1 MNIYEWED
9 LGRED
14 LNIYTYE
21 DDGYEKFDV
30 IKAVSG
36 NYLGC
41 LSMGIGTVGLL
52 CLIQDLRSIGHSSE
66 IMKMK

>member
-1 MNIYEWED
+1 MEVYEY
-9 LGRED
+9 LRMGRFRGED

-52 CLIQDLRSIGHSSE
+52 CLIQDLRILGTVQR
-66 IMKMK
+66 